1 MCRFDSFQEIGE
13 EEEEEEVIDNKKNVR
28 DVQVVNKLTSV
39 ILILL

>member
-1 MCRFDSFQEIGE
+1 MCRFDSFQEIG
-13 EEEEEEVIDNKKNVR
+13 EEEEVIDNKKNVR

>member
-1 MCRFDSFQEIGE
+1 MCRFDSFQEIG

>member
-1 MCRFDSFQEIGE
+1 MCRFDSFQEIE